1 MKHRSSLF
9 KEKKKSK
16 FSSCFMYVGCAERKK
31 EGEAREDEQKLF
43 YLMVNFSFQQAM
55 KIMHLH

>member
-1 MKHRSSLF
+1 
-9 KEKKKSK
+9 
-16 FSSCFMYVGCAERKK
+16 MYVGCAERKK
-31 EGEAREDEQKLF
+31 ESEAREDEQKLF